1 MAQVAICLALLVASG
16 LLLRSMWFVEGM
28 DPGFKTV
35 NLYAASAGLAGES
48 NPSLERSAAEQF
60 ALRLAELPGIH
71 SVSKCYK
78 QPLSGMPPQSDVAGA
93 AALRVAYNSVGS
105 RYFRTVGIPMIRG
118 RDFTEAEAKTNA
130 PVAIVSEGTASRLW
144 PGEEALGKT
153 IQLVDDGVARQVVG
167 VVRNA
172 RVGILWRPADAYV
185 YLPIGSRSAYTIF
198 YAPSWSPS
206 VAELTLRN
214 EAARVHPAMKAPVS
228 SIADSLAYAYAPF
241 RFLAAAAGL
250 IASLALVLASVGLY
264 GVVSL
269 AVSQRTREIGIRI
282 ALGARSSDVMR
293 TVFRSSLRLVGIG
306 VAIGLGGGFAFA
318 KVLALALIG
327 IKPLDLVAF
336 ASTSVLMAF
345 VAALATWAPA
355 RRATGVDPVVTLRHE
370 YMSANRSGVVDRRD
384 RAYYDCPCSWTR
396 RPGDEPNRAFSGRPS
411 R

>member
-60 ALRLAELPGIH
+60 GLRLAELPGIH

-78 QPLSGMPPQSDVAGA
+78 QPLSGMSPQSDVAGA

-153 IQLVDDGVARQVVG
+153 IQLVDDGAARQVVG

-172 RVGILWRPADAYV
+172 RVGILWRPEDAYV

-198 YAPSWSPS
+198 
-206 VAELTLRN
+206 LR
-214 EAARVHPAMKAPVS
+214 
-228 SIADSLAYAYAPF
+228 AD
-241 RFLAAAAGL
+241 
-250 IASLALVLASVGLY
+250 
-264 GVVSL
+264 
-269 AVSQRTREIGIRI
+269 
-282 ALGARSSDVMR
+282 
-293 TVFRSSLRLVGIG
+293 SSLRSRLCWHPWGCM
-306 VAIGLGGGFAFA
+306 
-318 KVLALALIG
+318 
-327 IKPLDLVAF
+327 
-336 ASTSVLMAF
+336 ASSHWRSASVH
-345 VAALATWAPA
+345 A
-355 RRATGVDPVVTLRHE
+355 RSESV
-370 YMSANRSGVVDRRD
+370 SRSG
-384 RAYYDCPCSWTR
+384 
-396 RPGDEPNRAFSGRPS
+396 PGAAM
-411 R
+411 